1 MSRRLRDVFISASR
15 RRGPIVSDMQMPPF
29 TTSCAACH
37 RRIAGEQA
45 ERARVAHRPLV
56 ICDRCV
62 EEAPEIGSA
71 ARRSA

>member
-1 MSRRLRDVFISASR
+1 
-15 RRGPIVSDMQMPPF
+15 MQMPPF

-45 ERARVAHRPLV
+45 ERARVAHRPIV

-62 EEAPEIGSA
+62 EDAPEIGRTIRRA
-71 ARRSA
+71 A

>member
-1 MSRRLRDVFISASR
+1 MLT
-15 RRGPIVSDMQMPPF
+15 DMQMPPF

-45 ERARVAHRPLV
+45 DRARVAHRPLV

-62 EEAPEIGSA
+62 EEAPDIGRVTRRA
-71 ARRSA
+71 A